1 MPIQF
6 LNMAMLLGLVAVSI
20 PIIIHLLNRRRYDVV
35 DWGAMQFLE
44 ISEVTRRRLL
54 IEELLLMLLRM
65 GLIAL
70 LVLALASP
78 ILTRKIVTGM
88 GKRPDRD
95 VVIVVDGS
103 ASMSYKPGKG
113 LSTQDRATT
122 WATTFLDKLQAGD
135 KVALVQAK
143 EQPITLAAPTHDLER
158 VRENLRQMPPPNGGT
173 NLPDAIQHARV
184 LLDSSQRSGRDIIV
198 LTDGQREGWVDP
210 TAMLRWDLLST
221 QDREER
227 MAGTELRDPPRLFV
241 VNVDPDRKESPP
253 NYAVAPLRANRP
265 VVPVGREVLFRSDIM
280 LSTGTKYE
288 QPHLLRL
295 EVDGRTVRNL
305 ETPRTAELKQ
315 GKVPFSFKH
324 RFQAPGSHLVTV
336 RLEPDLPVDDR
347 KEGYQLK
354 DTIPSDNRRDFALDV
369 VTALPVLLVDGDPAP
384 ALGERGTDFLRD
396 ALAPENDPNP
406 VVQVQTTSIAD
417 FTPEMLTGPRGAL
430 PPRVVVFNNVAQLSR
445 TQSDAI
451 ARFLAAGGG
460 VLVVLGDR
468 VNGEAYNKDLYRE
481 GRGWLPARVDEV
493 QGDVDRPEDGIR
505 PVPSTS
511 THPVL
516 DLFRDELGIG
526 GLGAARFPRWWKVST
541 PGQDAP
547 GVTVASL
554 RSARE
559 EHAFL
564 VERFFQSGRVLLST
578 VPLDDTWESNLPRT
592 AAFVPLVHE
601 MVYYLAG
608 ARSSDFNLQPG
619 QPIRYP
625 THHTGQLSTITL
637 STPSGLPR
645 PLTAEPTTG
654 DSAHSVQVVEGAN
667 GSLVVFDKTREPGL
681 YTVTAPQRVLVL
693 CKPDEAQQARD
704 AGADY
709 VGGEEMVRK
718 IRDESKMDFDVLFVT
733 TAMLSTLETLEPILK
748 PRNLYPSEASGRI
761 LRPREDWKDAIALA
775 RNKTTYYVVQPA
787 AGESDLTPSTKEER
801 DQVAKLVQLAY
812 ENNPDAVLGSMEM
825 VEERPHVWWWFL
837 IGLLLFLCVEVW
849 MTRRMAMQR

>member
-6 LNMAMLLGLVAVSI
+6 LNVAMLLGLAAMSI

-44 ISEVTRRRLL
+44 VSEVTRRRLL

-95 VVIVVDGS
+95 VVLVVDGS
-103 ASMSYKPGKG
+103 ASMSYRPAKG
-113 LSTQDRATT
+113 PSTQDRART

-143 EQPITLAAPTHDLER
+143 EQPITLIAPTHDLER
-158 VRENLRQMPPPNGGT
+158 VRDNLRQLPPPNGGA
-173 NLPDAIQHARV
+173 NLPDAIQQARA
-184 LLDSSQRSGRDIIV
+184 LLDSSQHSGRDIII
-198 LTDGQREGWVDP
+198 LTDGQREGWADP

-221 QDREER
+221 QERQER

-241 VNVDPDRKESPP
+241 VNVDPDRKENPP
-253 NYAVAPLRANRP
+253 NYGVAPLRANRP
-265 VVPVGREVLFRSDIM
+265 VVPVGREVLFRSDIT
-280 LSTGTKYE
+280 LSAGTKYD

-295 EVDGRTVRNL
+295 EINGKTVRNL
-305 ETPRTAELKQ
+305 QTPKTAELAQ
-315 GKVPFSFKH
+315 GKIPFSFKH
-324 RFQAPGSHLVTV
+324 RFQTPGSHLVTV
-336 RLEPDLPVDDR
+336 RLEPDVPVDDR
-347 KEGYQLK
+347 GDDYQLK

-369 VTALPVLLVDGDPAP
+369 VTALPVLLVDGDPEP
-384 ALGERGTDFLRD
+384 ALGDRGIDFLRD
-396 ALAPENDPNP
+396 ALAPEIDPNP
-406 VVQVQTTSIAD
+406 VVHVQSTSIAD
-417 FTPEMLTGPRGAL
+417 FTPEMLTGPRGTL
-430 PPRVVVFNNVAQLSR
+430 PPRVVVFNNVAQLTR
-445 TQSDAI
+445 AHSDAV
-451 ARFLAAGGG
+451 ARFLAGGGG

-468 VNGEAYNKDLYRE
+468 ANREAYNKDLYRE
-481 GRGWLPARVDEV
+481 GRGWLPARLDEV
-493 QGDVDRPEDGIR
+493 QGDVDKPENAIR
-505 PVPSTS
+505 PVPSAS

-516 DLFRDELGIG
+516 DLFRDEAGIG

-564 VERFFQSGRVLLST
+564 VERFFQSGRVLLSA

-619 QPIRYP
+619 QPIRYLTQNP
-625 THHTGQLSTITL
+625 GHLSTTTL
-637 STPSGLPR
+637 STPSGPAR
-645 PLTAEPTTG
+645 PLTTEPTPD
-654 DSAHSVQVVEGAN
+654 DSAHPVQVTEGPH

-693 CKPDEAQQARD
+693 CKPGEAQQARE

-718 IRDESKMDFDVLFVT
+718 IREESKMDFDVVFAT
-733 TAMLSTLETLEPILK
+733 TSMLTMLETLEPILK
-748 PRNLYPSEASGRI
+748 PRNLYPTESSGRI
-761 LRPREDWKDAIALA
+761 LRERENWKEPIALA
-775 RNKTTYYVVQPA
+775 KTRTTYYVVQPA
-787 AGESDLTPSTKEER
+787 AGESDLTPTTREEL
-801 DQVAKLVQLAY
+801 DQVAKLVQLEY
-812 ENNPDAVLGSMEM
+812 ENNPDRVLGSMEM

-849 MTRRMAMQR
+849 MTRRMAMHR